1 MKFRVRVLSL
11 LFLLFSS
18 IPSWAGGG
26 VTVFVPASMK
36 DAIEQAA
43 MAFEQSTGTSVTVVA
58 ASSSVLAK
66 QIAAGAPA
74 DLFISA
80 NTTWMDWAEEQGAVL
95 KETRTNIA
103 SNALV
108 IAVSGNRAGNPAAL
122 LAGGRF
128 AMGDP
133 GHVPAG
139 IYAKQALEH
148 LGLWDGVKAN
158 AVFGE
163 NVRVALELVSRG
175 EVGAAIVYRSDLA
188 AARGLTAAFTFDQAA
203 HEPILYPAALTGRG
217 GDAAAGFLA
226 FLRGAEGQSVLGDAG
241 FTPPP
246 GGPVQ

>member
-1 MKFRVRVLSL
+1 MKSCVRVFS
-11 LFLLFSS
+11 FLFSLFAS
-18 IPSWAGGG
+18 VTSWAGDG
-26 VTVFVPASMK
+26 VAVFAAASMK
-36 DAIEQAA
+36 DAVEHAA
-43 MAFEQSTGTSVTVVA
+43 AAFEQSTGTPVTVVA

-80 NTTWMDWAEEQGAVL
+80 NTTWMDWAEDHGAVA

-108 IAVSGNRAGNPAAL
+108 IAAPENQAGDPAVL
-122 LAGGRF
+122 LSSGRF

-133 GHVPAG
+133 AHVPAG
-139 IYAKQALEH
+139 IYAKQALER

-163 NVRVALELVSRG
+163 NVRVSLELVKRG

-188 AARGLTAAFTFDQAA
+188 VAPGLAAAFVFDQAA
-203 HEPILYPAALTGRG
+203 HDPILYPAALTGRG
-217 GDAAAGFLA
+217 GREAADFLFFLQGSEGQSILRAAGF
-226 FLRGAEGQSVLGDAG
+226 S
-241 FTPPP
+241 PP
-246 GGPVQ
+246 GGGVQ